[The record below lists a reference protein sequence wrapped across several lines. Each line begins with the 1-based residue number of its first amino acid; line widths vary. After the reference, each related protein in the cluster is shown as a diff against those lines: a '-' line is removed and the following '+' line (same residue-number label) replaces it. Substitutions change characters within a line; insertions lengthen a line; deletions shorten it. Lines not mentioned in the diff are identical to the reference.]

1 MSHVGDLVS
10 YYLRHLGDID
20 IVKGHTVGLS
30 IIHAAL
36 SLIVCLVLLA
46 LASLTIRARPNRPEN
61 RFMFVLLVAES
72 YRVMVTWYNIYPF
85 EGSPEF
91 IEFMQYFRIGWYIC
105 GLTCIMMYVSTVSF
119 YPIKGLEFMT
129 NPKIKNNL
137 WWAIPCIAILIM
149 TSLIVLSPG
158 GSVDVIGG
166 AYHVYCAEGTVS
178 QPAEIISSKGSP
190 DLVGVCEDYAP
201 YVYMVPGNSTAG
213 QLLLVLPVF
222 SAVIAMIFMRK
233 SWKTLAQDPDKQN
246 QATEARSLFIGFA
259 GKAIIKGAMTFGI
272 ISMVIVFGDWNLA
285 DVTTISE
292 EYGDNAFT
300 LYLFILYGFLFS
312 ILFTG
317 MLEGFMFTYGVLKND
332 ILGIDEKLRKT
343 FSTAIFA
350 TLGGISLLVASEI
363 VEDLLGG
370 GGIIGAV
377 VVGVPLITL
386 RRPIFVFI
394 NNFSTFLMPETFT
407 KAEESYIEAYEI
419 AMEDRII
426 TEEERKFLKLSAK
439 TLGLDQ
445 DRIEYIESWYNAN
458 LADEEE

>member
-20 IVKGHTVGLS
+20 IVNGHTVGLS

-36 SLIVCLVLLA
+36 SLITCLVLLA

-363 VEDLLGG
+363 VEDFLGG
-370 GGIIGAV
+370 GGLIGAV
-377 VVGVPLITL
+377 VVGVPLILL
-386 RRPIFVFI
+386 RRPIFVVI

-407 KAEESYIEAYEI
+407 KADQSYIEAYEI

>member
-1 MSHVGDLVS
+1 
-10 YYLRHLGDID
+10 
-20 IVKGHTVGLS
+20 
-30 IIHAAL
+30 
-36 SLIVCLVLLA
+36 
-46 LASLTIRARPNRPEN
+46 
-61 RFMFVLLVAES
+61 
-72 YRVMVTWYNIYPF
+72 
-85 EGSPEF
+85 
-91 IEFMQYFRIGWYIC
+91 
-105 GLTCIMMYVSTVSF
+105 
-119 YPIKGLEFMT
+119 
-129 NPKIKNNL
+129 
-137 WWAIPCIAILIM
+137 M
-149 TSLIVLSPG
+149 TSLIVLYPG